1 MRLTNAGFV
10 GWFGVRIQPNRRN
23 RCFSDATRL
32 FSSRMACEHDFV
44 VSLGTNEVCIASIH
58 LHLQFTFCNVSVCF
72 CSYVTCSFM
81 IETMAIGNAV
91 SLLERPQNPA
101 ANHDNSEARPLLGKI
116 AINFLV
122 FICCVFVFYV
132 NHRFSS
138 PWMGCRHWSIK
149 RLKISLHVHFNSLDQ
164 STARPL

>member
-1 MRLTNAGFV
+1 MRSFV
-10 GWFGVRIQPNRRN
+10 GWFGVCIQPDRRN

-32 FSSRMACEHDFV
+32 FSSRMAGEHDSV

-58 LHLQFTFCNVSVCF
+58 LHLPFTFCNVSVCF

-122 FICCVFVFYV
+122 FIRSFEKYNVIVSCYKPNTIFQI
-132 NHRFSS
+132 
-138 PWMGCRHWSIK
+138 PQ
-149 RLKISLHVHFNSLDQ
+149 KITNNSL
-164 STARPL
+164 SK